1 MAARDG
7 AVGRER
13 ARRRGALS
21 RPRWHRVASAA
32 CARERRPRAV
42 VDRCARDR
50 RGTCRD
56 LRRGATTRRLRRRPD
71 DGAHRARGRASSLP
85 GLVSPRLALIIGAI
99 QSFAFGLPLL
109 LFPATVLQISGLAL
123 PDAGAA
129 IARGAGATVVGLG
142 VIDWMLRDVTGPSLR
157 GLLGGNLAVQ
167 VLSLFVNGGE

>member
-1 MAARDG
+1 
-7 AVGRER
+7 
-13 ARRRGALS
+13 
-21 RPRWHRVASAA
+21 
-32 CARERRPRAV
+32 
-42 VDRCARDR
+42 
-50 RGTCRD
+50 
-56 LRRGATTRRLRRRPD
+56 
-71 DGAHRARGRASSLP
+71 
-85 GLVSPRLALIIGAI
+85 VSPRLALIIGAI

-167 VLSLFVNGGE
+167 VLSLFVNGGEVLAGHLPLQAASATVLHLVLSVMFLLALRTVRYRQRRSFLDAKEIARRER

>member
-1 MAARDG
+1 M
-7 AVGRER
+7 
-13 ARRRGALS
+13 
-21 RPRWHRVASAA
+21 
-32 CARERRPRAV
+32 
-42 VDRCARDR
+42 
-50 RGTCRD
+50 
-56 LRRGATTRRLRRRPD
+56 
-71 DGAHRARGRASSLP
+71 
-85 GLVSPRLALIIGAI
+85 SPRLALIIGAI

-167 VLSLFVNGGE
+167 VLSLFVNGGEVLAGHLPLQAASATVLHLVLSVMFLLALRTVRYRQRRSFLDAKESAKRER

>member
-1 MAARDG
+1 M
-7 AVGRER
+7 
-13 ARRRGALS
+13 
-21 RPRWHRVASAA
+21 
-32 CARERRPRAV
+32 
-42 VDRCARDR
+42 
-50 RGTCRD
+50 
-56 LRRGATTRRLRRRPD
+56 
-71 DGAHRARGRASSLP
+71 
-85 GLVSPRLALIIGAI
+85 SPRLALIIGAI

-167 VLSLFVNGGE
+167 VLSLFVNGGEVLAGHLPLQAASATVLHLVLSVMFLLALRTVRYRQRRSFLDAKEIARRER